1 MRLLMSWT
9 RSAITLF
16 VALMLFFP
24 VPPALAGYLNTIDPS
39 RLPKEAIPI
48 LSQLG
53 ELEPYVEQWQQA
65 WTFTRPKD
73 QMKDTIKELYSISSK
88 LVEKNPDNGEL
99 LLLLGIMGF
108 YGHNIDLGGYSQHAD
123 MYFSSARKLLT
134 TDYRPLW
141 LLGMHLSK
149 STRCLE
155 GMRILLE
162 AESKYSIRE
171 PMFWEDYA
179 AAAYFASMPKHV
191 LMALDKVG
199 EISGKK
205 SKLEDSLGNT
215 VRASTKT
222 PKPGDRIEAGDLWQS
237 ILGDGSVTIMSYP
250 FGYKFAIP
258 RNREGDL
265 QLTNF
270 DGRFAALKV
279 RLTPRMGSSGAKYIP
294 TVQVMAF
301 IAPEGE
307 ALGSFSKR
315 FLSKTAK
322 WQKYDAAL
330 GLGEVSQL
338 GESAQFYKDDGG
350 AKVLMIAFERKT
362 PNISG
367 LLLEEPRDSPKSMEP
382 SKFYRFSNYYERFKG
397 RLFYQIWLET
407 PARFYD
413 QSLEEFKEI
422 LKTFVVE

>member
-1 MRLLMSWT
+1 
-9 RSAITLF
+9 
-16 VALMLFFP
+16 
-24 VPPALAGYLNTIDPS
+24 
-39 RLPKEAIPI
+39 
-48 LSQLG
+48 
-53 ELEPYVEQWQQA
+53 
-65 WTFTRPKD
+65 
-73 QMKDTIKELYSISSK
+73 
-88 LVEKNPDNGEL
+88 
-99 LLLLGIMGF
+99 
-108 YGHNIDLGGYSQHAD
+108 
-123 MYFSSARKLLT
+123 
-134 TDYRPLW
+134 
-141 LLGMHLSK
+141 
-149 STRCLE
+149 
-155 GMRILLE
+155 
-162 AESKYSIRE
+162 
-171 PMFWEDYA
+171 
-179 AAAYFASMPKHV
+179 
-191 LMALDKVG
+191 MALDKVG
-199 EISGKK
+199 EITRKK
-205 SKLEDSLGNT
+205 SKLEDFLGNK

-222 PKPGDRIEAGDLWQS
+222 PKPGDRIEAGDLWRS
-237 ILGDGSVTIMSYP
+237 IPGDRSITIMSYP
-250 FGYKFAIP
+250 FGYKFTIP

-350 AKVLMIAFERKT
+350 AKILMIAFERKA

-367 LLLEEPRDSPKSMEP
+367 LLLEEPQGSLESMEP
-382 SKFYRFSNYYERFKG
+382 GKFYRFSNYYERFKG

-413 QSLEEFKEI
+413 QSLKEFKEI
-422 LKTFVVE
+422 LKTKERWANLIKCLTSCSTGSPINPAPAEPCR

>member
-16 VALMLFFP
+16 VALMLFFS
-24 VPPALAGYLNTIDPS
+24 VSPALAGYLNTIDPN

-53 ELEPYVEQWQQA
+53 ELEPYVEQWQQT

-73 QMKDTIKELYSISSK
+73 QVKDTIKELYSISSK

-108 YGHNIDLGGYSQHAD
+108 YGHNIDLGDYSRHAD
-123 MYFSSARKLLT
+123 THFSSARKLLT

-141 LLGMHLSK
+141 FLGMHFSK

-171 PMFWEDYA
+171 PMFCDDYA

-199 EISGKK
+199 EITRKK
-205 SKLEDSLGNT
+205 SKLEDFLGNK

-222 PKPGDRIEAGDLWQS
+222 PKPGDRIEAGDLWRS
-237 ILGDGSVTIMSYP
+237 IPGDRSITIMSYP
-250 FGYKFAIP
+250 FGYKFTIP

-350 AKVLMIAFERKT
+350 AKILMIAFERKA

-367 LLLEEPRDSPKSMEP
+367 LLLEEPQGSLESMEP
-382 SKFYRFSNYYERFKG
+382 GKFYRFSNYYERFKG

-413 QSLEEFKEI
+413 QSLKEFKEI